1 MNIDWVSVSV
11 ILSVIAMILGLAYF
25 VHYALKHINEDRS
38 DD

>member
-25 VHYALKHINEDRS
+25 VHYALKHINEDS
-38 DD
+38 SED